1 VRLGQG
7 RRPSCR
13 DGARGL
19 ALAAASVVLALLD
32 IGCSTPKT
40 TTPAEVLLNER
51 MAAVLLSDGQ
61 AREAEQAY
69 REAVHND
76 PKNPEVY
83 DGLGVSLMMQ
93 RKFSECLDPFD
104 HAIKLSPEKALYR
117 IHRGMALTELGRY
130 AEAEEDFR
138 AAEASPLPEDRFDV
152 NINRGRMLQREGDF
166 SGAALQFTAALSR
179 NPQSFSAR
187 IGRGVARESEGDF
200 PGAAEDYLEAVR
212 LDPKSADANLRLGL
226 VLMTLKKNALGRRY
240 LERAIELDPGGES
253 GSKARLVLES
263 APSS

>member
-1 VRLGQG
+1 MRHGQG
-7 RRPSCR
+7 RGPSWR
-13 DGARGL
+13 DRAGGL
-19 ALAAASVVLALLD
+19 ALAAASFVLLLLSG
-32 IGCSTPKT
+32 GCSSSKT

-69 REAVHND
+69 REAVRSD
-76 PKNPEVY
+76 PKNHEVY
-83 DGLGVSLMMQ
+83 DGLGVALMMQ
-93 RKFSECLDPFD
+93 RKFSECLEPFD
-104 HAIKLSPEKALYR
+104 RALKLSPEKALYR

-138 AAEASPLPEDRFDV
+138 AAEASPLAEDRFDV
-152 NINRGRMLQREGDF
+152 NINRGRLFQRQGDYA
-166 SGAALQFTAALSR
+166 GAEAQFTAALSR
-179 NPQSFSAR
+179 DPKSFRAR
-187 IGRGVARESEGDF
+187 LGRGVARESQGDL

-212 LDPKSADANLRLGL
+212 VDPKSADANLRLGL
-226 VLMTLKKNALGRRY
+226 ALLTLKKNALGRRY

-263 APSS
+263 VPSS